1 MTEQVKII
9 DLNAF
14 KRYDELLKNYI
25 NEKIKFAEESD
36 ILSLFEVS
44 SPETSEPSPA
54 SVDAIEEW

>member
-36 ILSLFEVS
+36 ILGLFEVS
-44 SPETSEPSPA
+44 SPETPESPA
-54 SVDAIEEW
+54 PVDAIEE

>member
-1 MTEQVKII
+1 MTEQVKLI

-44 SPETSEPSPA
+44 SETPVSPA
-54 SVDAIEEW
+54 SVDAIEE